1 MVSSSGGR
9 DPRSWRAVASRLA
22 PIVVTTVVVWFAG
35 TVPGGAAGSTI
46 VADWQMDEPA
56 GATVLVDHGP
66 QGIDGAIGSSVVT
79 GAIVD
84 GAVAHRRSQVDPD
97 GSPVDHGRLAVA
109 GPDDRLNPGSGD
121 FAVSLR
127 LRTSSPQG
135 NVVQKGQA
143 LAEGGYVKVDMDEG
157 RIACLYLGSAGSA
170 HVRSPA
176 SIADGA
182 WHEVRCVRTDDE
194 VVMVLDGDV
203 VSRRAAVTGTVAND
217 WPVTIAGKG
226 SCNQVTVGCDYFSG
240 DLDRVVFDRSGS
252 LAFPAAPVT
261 GPPTTTPPTTVPPT
275 TVPTTLPTTIPTTTE
290 ATTTTTTVRPTTTT
304 TVRPPAPPTTVR
316 PVPTTTVPEV
326 VK

>member
-9 DPRSWRAVASRLA
+9 GPRSWRAAASRLA

-35 TVPGGAAGSTI
+35 TIPGGAAGSTI

-66 QGIDGAIGSSVVT
+66 LGIDGAIGSSVVT

-97 GSPVDHGRLAVA
+97 GSPVDHGRLAVVD
-109 GPDDRLNPGSGD
+109 PDDRLNPGSGD

-194 VVMVLDGDV
+194 VVMVLDGLV

-240 DLDRVVFDRSGS
+240 DLDRVVLDRSPS
-252 LAFPAAPVT
+252 LAFPAPPATVPST
-261 GPPTTTPPTTVPPT
+261 SAPTTLPSTVPSTIATTVPPT
-275 TVPTTLPTTIPTTTE
+275 TEV
-290 ATTTTTTVRPTTTT
+290 TTTTTTVRPTTTT
-304 TVRPPAPPTTVR
+304 TVRPPATTTTVR
-316 PVPTTTVPEV
+316 PAPTTTVPEV